1 MRVSDRKNLDWNA
14 LKDEFYNMVCDTTPE
29 TAVRMELSIDE
40 SKGEAD
46 GINVYPAETNR
57 LNVFYFPEELVDF
70 CRCKG
75 LDCYVD
81 IDEGF
86 VRVHIH

>member
-14 LKDEFYNMVCDTTPE
+14 LKEEFYNMVCDTTPE
-29 TAVRMELSIDE
+29 TAVRVELSIDE
-40 SKGEAD
+40 SKGEVD
-46 GINVYPAETNR
+46 GINVYPAETNKTK
-57 LNVFYFPEELVDF
+57 VFYHPEELVDF

-75 LDCYVD
+75 LDCWID
-81 IDEGF
+81 IDGGF